1 MKFIKIALATVAIS
15 TFTTAAQ
22 AQDSNVYVNVGV
34 DAVELDAFAITGRVG
49 YQFNQY
55 FSVEGQGSFGIID
68 DSDDDLGLDINADYL
83 IGGFVRGAYPI
94 TDQFSVF
101 ARGGYHFSQ
110 LGVDADGFNDSF
122 DFDFD
127 GFAFGGGI
135 EYIFDGKNGVR
146 LDATF
151 LDADIDEDGFE
162 ASGTLET
169 YSIAYVRKF

>member
-1 MKFIKIALATVAIS
+1 MKFIKIALATAAIS
-15 TFTTAAQ
+15 TFATAAQ
-22 AQDSNVYVNVGV
+22 AQDSGIYVNVGV
-34 DAVELDAFAITGRVG
+34 DAVEFDAFAITGRVG
-49 YQFNQY
+49 YEFNQF
-55 FSVEGQGSFGIID
+55 FSVEGQGSFGVID
-68 DSDDDLGLDINADYL
+68 DSDDELGADVSADYSL
-83 IGGFVRGAYPI
+83 GGFARASYPI
-94 TDQFSVF
+94 GDQFSVF

-110 LGVDADGFNDSF
+110 LGIDVDGFADSF

-151 LDADIDEDGFE
+151 LDADFDEDGFE